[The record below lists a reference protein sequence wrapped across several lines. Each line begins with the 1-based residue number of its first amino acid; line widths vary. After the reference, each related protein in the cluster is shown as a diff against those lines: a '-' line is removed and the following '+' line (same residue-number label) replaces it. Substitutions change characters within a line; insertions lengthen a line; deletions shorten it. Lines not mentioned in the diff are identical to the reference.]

1 MAVDTAPTTPNRI
14 ICPSVSL
21 FCCINIDF
29 DCKVKQKNENM
40 RKIIEKQKMFVSLQ

>member
-1 MAVDTAPTTPNRI
+1 MVVDTAPTTPNRI

-29 DCKVKQKNENM
+29 DCKVKQKK
-40 RKIIEKQKMFVSLQ
+40 RKYEKNH